1 VTGLRGPVR
10 VTRAYYYCSP
20 CSGGFAAHDTT
31 RRLDRRE
38 VTPAVRELAA
48 LVGIEA
54 SFPTAAHRLLERTSG
69 VRLSE
74 SSVLRLTEETGQ
86 RHEASLRAG
95 RTLGEAT
102 EWEWSQDAQGQT
114 VADVEVDA
122 TGVPLQ
128 GPAGQAR
135 EGQMVDLGAIL
146 SRADAEAGL
155 PSRVRYVTHLHELA
169 PLGEKLRRQGA
180 QVGMDRAQRWVALT
194 DGGAGLES
202 FREMNFPRAERILDF
217 YHASLYVHQAA
228 QAGCPGAEA
237 EAEAIAR
244 EWKELLKTRGPTE
257 LLAAWSGW
265 EEKCRDAESR
275 AALAGA
281 RTYVEKNRH
290 RMDYPRYRADGL
302 WIGSGAIEAGC
313 KHVINARLK
322 QSGMRGSE
330 RGAEAVAQLRAVF
343 RSTRDQWQALWQG
356 NY

>member
-1 VTGLRGPVR
+1 M
-10 VTRAYYYCSP
+10 
-20 CSGGFAAHDTT
+20 
-31 RRLDRRE
+31 
-38 VTPAVRELAA
+38 AA
-48 LVGIEA
+48 LVGIAA
-54 SFPTAAHRLLERTSG
+54 SFPAAHRLLERTRG

-74 SSVLRLTEETGQ
+74 SSALRLTEEAGQ
-86 RHEASLRAG
+86 HHEAALRSG

-102 EWEWSQDAQGQT
+102 EWEWSQDAQGQP
-114 VADVEVDA
+114 VASVEVDA

-128 GPAGQAR
+128 GPGGRAR

-155 PSRVRYVTHLHELA
+155 PSRVRYVTRLHELA

-180 QVGMDRAQRWVALT
+180 QVGMDRADRWVALT
-194 DGGAGLES
+194 DGGAGSES
-202 FREMNFPRAERILDF
+202 LLEMNFPRAERILDF
-217 YHASLYVHQAA
+217 YHASRYVHQAA
-228 QAGCPGAEA
+228 PAGGPGAEA
-237 EAEAIAR
+237 EAEVMAR
-244 EWKELLKTRGPTE
+244 EWKELLKTRGPAE

-275 AALAGA
+275 TALAGA
-281 RTYVEKNRH
+281 RADVEKNRH
-290 RMDYPRYRADGL
+290 RMDYPRYRAEGL

-322 QSGMRGSE
+322 PSGMRWSE

-343 RSTRDQWQALWQG
+343 RSTRDQRQALWQG